1 MKGFDYE
8 IKIENSPLNIG
19 TDLNG
24 LNIKNMKLQST
35 SKVNDFNISFKDDST
50 NQALYDW
57 VKSIS
62 KINENTVFDTV
73 ECRVL
78 TKPYPYKSKKKRLV
92 KKWWNKHSE
101 IRVYKNVNYLQSK
114 DCRLSVDFRKL
125 HFLIHRMLQ

>member
-1 MKGFDYE
+1 MEGFDYE

-62 KINENTVFDTV
+62 KINENTLLYT
-73 ECRVL
+73 
-78 TKPYPYKSKKKRLV
+78 
-92 KKWWNKHSE
+92 
-101 IRVYKNVNYLQSK
+101 
-114 DCRLSVDFRKL
+114 
-125 HFLIHRMLQ
+125 

>member
-1 MKGFDYE
+1 MEGFDYE

-35 SKVNDFNISFKDDST
+35 PKVNDFNISFEDDST

-78 TKPYPYKSKKKRLV
+78 TKSYPYKSKKKRLV
-92 KKWWNKHSE
+92 KKWWDKHSE
-101 IRVYKNVNYLQSK
+101 IRVYKNVK
-114 DCRLSVDFRKL
+114 FDFGVN
-125 HFLIHRMLQ
+125 HE

>member
-1 MKGFDYE
+1 MEIFDYE

-35 SKVNDFNISFKDDST
+35 PKVNDFSISFKDDST

-73 ECRVL
+73 ECQVL

-101 IRVYKNVNYLQSK
+101 IRVYKNVEF
-114 DCRLSVDFRKL
+114 DFWSSSS
-125 HFLIHRMLQ
+125 